1 MPNCWVLADVT
12 RCSVCTTGMLPGCT
26 GRSVGRE
33 NKCQTCSDIP
43 NKVVSCGFG
52 LCCNHLI
59 TFLALQKFCSS
70 TLYVAFRC
78 PLREVGRKKT
88 IYVFNTEVI

>member
-1 MPNCWVLADVT
+1 MWEGK
-12 RCSVCTTGMLPGCT
+12 TGVRHALTYPT
-26 GRSVGRE
+26 
-33 NKCQTCSDIP
+33 KL
-43 NKVVSCGFG
+43 VSSGFG